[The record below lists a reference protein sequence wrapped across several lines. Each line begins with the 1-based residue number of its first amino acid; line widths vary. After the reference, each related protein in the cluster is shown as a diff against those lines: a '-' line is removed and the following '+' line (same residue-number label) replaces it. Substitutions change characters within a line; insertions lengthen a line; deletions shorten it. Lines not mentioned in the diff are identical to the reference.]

1 MRNIL
6 TRNSLLSLIV
16 SPVIWAA
23 PFLACYVIVSLACA
37 AAYTQPLLFGMDIVD
52 ASVTILTLG
61 AVALMIYIAAV
72 NHAKWRRT
80 LHRPAPGDDM
90 SRFFALCSV
99 MLCGLSAVAVIW
111 VAFPTYL
118 LPPCA
123 A

>member
-1 MRNIL
+1 MQNIL
-6 TRNSLLSLIV
+6 TRNSLLSLI
-16 SPVIWAA
+16 SAPVIWAA
-23 PFLACYVIVSLACA
+23 HFLASYVIVSLACA
-37 AAYTQPLLFGMDIVD
+37 AGYTQPVLFGMDIVD
-52 ASVTILTLG
+52 VSVAILTLIS
-61 AVALMIYIAAV
+61 VALFIYIAV
-72 NHAKWRRT
+72 INYAKWQRA
-80 LHRPAPGDDM
+80 LHRQAPDDDM